1 MGGTVQPVTMIA
13 EHEPRTFGRG
23 DHVCWIFDTS
33 EELHRAAVRFLAD
46 GAALGEDLLYVADAD
61 DAGLRSH
68 LEDLDGV
75 AELLAS
81 GQLEVVPV
89 RSLYTPGGVLDA
101 SAQVERYRARTD
113 AALAAGRTGFRVA
126 ADATALVTDPEW
138 RQDFLAYELA
148 VDRYIAGS
156 AMAALCA
163 YDTRAI
169 GVHTAELACVHRD
182 RRLSAGSTDAG
193 FALFCVGDRLAVQG
207 ELDLSN
213 RSILRAALLAA
224 AESTS
229 RDELVLDLSAVQFA
243 DVAATRALLELRDRL
258 APRSVVL
265 EDPRGIVRRVA
276 DALGW
281 TL

>member
-1 MGGTVQPVTMIA
+1 MGDTVHSVTLTA
-13 EHEPRTFGRG
+13 ELEARTFGHG
-23 DHVCWIFDTS
+23 DHVCWTFDTS

-46 GAALGEDLLYVADAD
+46 GAAQGEDLLYVADAD
-61 DAGLRSH
+61 DAALKTH
-68 LEDLDGV
+68 LDDLDGV

-81 GQLEVVPV
+81 GQLQVVPV

-101 SAQVERYRARTD
+101 DAQVERYRNRTD

-126 ADATALVTDPEW
+126 ADATALVTEPQW

-156 AMAALCA
+156 AMAAMCA

-169 GVHTAELACVHRD
+169 GVHTAELACVHRE
-182 RRLSAGSTDAG
+182 RHLSAGGSDAG
-193 FALFCVGDRLAVQG
+193 FALFTVGDRLALQG
-207 ELDLSN
+207 ELDVSN
-213 RSILRAALLAA
+213 RSSLRAALLAA
-224 AESTS
+224 AESTPG
-229 RDELVLDLSAVQFA
+229 DVLVLDLSGLQFA
-243 DVAATRALLELRDRL
+243 DVGATRDLLDLRKRL
-258 APRSVVL
+258 APRSVL
-265 EDPRGIVRRVA
+265 IEDPRGILTRVS